1 MYEHIP
7 GVWTRTCGE
16 TLSQNRTE
24 CVHAPQKARQRGTVC
39 STPPRVSDCFHW
51 HRLQLHH
58 IYKVQKETMIL
69 KLQPIFFAI
78 IIIINVIIH

>member
-24 CVHAPQKARQRGTVC
+24 CVHAPQTACQGGMFHPRPGNQIVFTGIVDSGATFIKSIKPTAIDYGSVC
-39 STPPRVSDCFHW
+39 
-51 HRLQLHH
+51 
-58 IYKVQKETMIL
+58 K
-69 KLQPIFFAI
+69 
-78 IIIINVIIH
+78 